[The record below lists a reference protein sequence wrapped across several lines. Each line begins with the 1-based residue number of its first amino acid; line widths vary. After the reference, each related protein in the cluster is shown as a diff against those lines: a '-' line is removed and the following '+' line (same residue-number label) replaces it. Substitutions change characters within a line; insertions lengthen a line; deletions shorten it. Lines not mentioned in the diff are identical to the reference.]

1 MKTFYKT
8 CKELILISLCLL
20 FQVNFLSAQVQTAR
34 PNTVINAHCH
44 GFYEYLPQGYGSGTA
59 TYPVI
64 IFLHG
69 SGEVGDGSAGSL
81 PLVLRN
87 GPPKLINL
95 GQFPVS
101 FTVNGQ
107 SFKFIVIS
115 PQFNTWPTQ
124 QDVLDV
130 VNYTLSHYRVDKTRV
145 YLTGLSMGGGADWD
159 FSSSTSTPTN
169 TQMLAAI
176 VPISGASS
184 PSMQK
189 ATQMVK
195 YKLPVW
201 AFHNQSDPTVSVQN
215 TIGYVNDMI
224 TAIATAVTQ
233 KVAVGPAPKMT
244 IFPVSGHDAWTKA
257 YDINYR
263 ENNLNVYEWMLSY
276 TRGGSTSNAPPV
288 VNAGADKSITL
299 PTSSVALAGSAT
311 DADGTI
317 SKYAWTKISGPTQ
330 FTFSNTAIS
339 NPTVSNLAAGTYT
352 FRLTA
357 TDNLGASAADDI
369 NIIVNAASNKAPVV
383 NAGAD
388 KSITLPTNSV
398 ALAGS
403 ATDADGTIMKYAWTK
418 ISGPTQF
425 TFSNTAIS
433 NPTVSNL
440 AAGTY
445 TFRLTA
451 TDNLGTSA
459 ADDINIIVNAAS
471 NNAPVVNAGADKSI
485 TLPTN
490 SVALAG
496 SATDAD
502 GTIMKYAWTKISGP
516 TQFTF
521 SNTAISNP
529 TVSNLAAGTYTF
541 RLTATDNLGTSA
553 ADDINVI
560 VNNSSS
566 PVGGTTGSIIK
577 VNIYSGANPYNDAE
591 WNNWTVSAGS
601 ATNISSGTFKYSD
614 GSASTVTANLS
625 QSTAITDNQLGYPV
639 SGETMAPKE
648 VLRYTS
654 YSSAN
659 RTLTFSGLS
668 ASLHYSLEVYS
679 SRNANEGN
687 STIVKSG
694 SQTATIVTYKNFT
707 NKAAFTGLVPDAQGK
722 LIVSLSQTSAYNYI
736 NGFMLTADGSSSS
749 ISLPPVITGTKYLN
763 VNVFSGSNPIND
775 TQWFNWNIGSGSATN
790 LVSPVLK
797 YSDGTASTITANL
810 SQSTAVTDNQLGY
823 PVSGSVMA
831 PKEVL
836 RYTSYAT
843 AKRTLTLSGLSASRK
858 YDIELYGSRNGN
870 PGNTTI
876 FSVSGLN
883 TTITT
888 YKNFTSAANFT
899 GLTPDGQGKIT
910 VTLTSGSSYNYLN
923 GFSITDGSTATS
935 PSANAS
941 LLSSGTMEATAED
954 QVLNKEDGN
963 ISNSLKISPNPVHDS
978 FILDLVNSELGSMQV
993 QVIGVNGAVQK
1004 TFMMI
1009 KNQTHFT
1016 QSVSIGNLSAG
1027 TYFIRV
1033 QLKGWSGVSKIL
1045 KL

>member
-20 FQVNFLSAQVQTAR
+20 FQVKFLSAQVQTAR

-44 GFYEYLPQGYGSGTA
+44 GFYEYLPQGYGSGSA

-87 GPPKLINL
+87 GPPKLINQ

-115 PQFNTWPTQ
+115 PQFSTWPSQ

-130 VNYTLSHYRVDKTRV
+130 VDYTLSHYRVDKTRV

-215 TIGYVNDMI
+215 TIGFVNDMI

-233 KVAVGPAPKMT
+233 KVAVGPSPRMT

-299 PTSSVALAGSAT
+299 PTSSVALAGSAA

-317 SKYAWTKISGPTQ
+317 TKYAWTKISGPTQ
-330 FTFSNTAIS
+330 FTFSNAAIS
-339 NPTVSNLAAGTYT
+339 NPTVSNLAAGTYI

-388 KSITLPTNSV
+388 KSITLPTSSV

-425 TFSNTAIS
+425 TFSNAAIS

-440 AAGTY
+440 T
-445 TFRLTA
+445 
-451 TDNLGTSA
+451 
-459 ADDINIIVNAAS
+459 
-471 NNAPVVNAGADKSI
+471 
-485 TLPTN
+485 
-490 SVALAG
+490 
-496 SATDAD
+496 
-502 GTIMKYAWTKISGP
+502 
-516 TQFTF
+516 
-521 SNTAISNP
+521 
-529 TVSNLAAGTYTF
+529 AGTYTF

-560 VNNSSS
+560 VNNSSA
-566 PVGGTTGSIIK
+566 VGGTTGGIIK
-577 VNIYSGANPYNDAE
+577 VNIYSGANPYNDTQ

-601 ATNISSGTFKYSD
+601 ATNISSGAFKYSD

-625 QSTAITDNQLGYPV
+625 QSTAITDNQLGYPI

-687 STIVKSG
+687 STIIKSG

-707 NKAAFTGLVPDAQGK
+707 NKAAFTGLIPDAQGK
-722 LIVSLSQTSAYNYI
+722 LIVSLSQTSTYNYI

-749 ISLPPVITGTKYLN
+749 TSLSPVVTGTKYLN

-843 AKRTLTLSGLSASRK
+843 AKRTLTLSGLSASKK

-876 FSVSGLN
+876 FSVNGLN

-910 VTLTSGSSYNYLN
+910 ITLTSGSTYNYLN

-954 QVLNKEDGN
+954 QVLNKEDGI

-1009 KNQTHFT
+1009 KDQTHFT

-1033 QLKGWSGVSKIL
+1033 QLKSWSGVSKIL